1 MTARRAGGFAYIAAI
16 IFLVV
21 LAGFALAALRLA
33 DTAQTTV
40 NQQLLGARA
49 NQAARA
55 GLERAFYLLKPVN
68 ADCPAVTGAPKLVL
82 DGFLVSVKCTRSTFG
97 EGQDE
102 NGNAATKYIYE
113 LAAVACNG
121 TVASCVDNVNPA
133 DLANPEYIERRRSA
147 SICVTSN
154 GADCY

>member
-33 DTAQTTV
+33 DTAQATV

-82 DGFLVSVKCTRSTFG
+82 DGFTVTVACTRQAYS
-97 EGQDE
+97 EGQDS
-102 NGNAATKYIYE
+102 NGNPVTKNIFE

-121 TVASCVDNVNPA
+121 SAASCPDNGS
-133 DLANPEYIERRRSA
+133 LANPDYIERKRAA
-147 SICVTSN
+147 SICVASD
-154 GADCY
+154 GSDCY